1 MTDSSSPNP
10 ADRKQAHPSLWR
22 GILSQSAIVYAL
34 MLHSITSQSKKAR
47 LGYFW
52 ELFDPLVQI
61 GLWFAMFAL
70 LRGPRKIYDMNAVLF
85 LSTGIIA
92 LFFFQ
97 KIAQGMPRALRRF
110 GAFARA
116 PGVTQSDLLIAGGL
130 MEIVVMSLVA
140 AIIWGGVIL
149 GGFGFAPANPL
160 GAIAGAAALGAL
172 GFGFGWFNAMVI
184 TLVPLYGKF
193 LPILFRVLFFTSGA
207 IFPLEQVPYD
217 VFRFLQWNPVYQGV
231 DLVRSAWSYTYET
244 NTSFLG
250 YVLLWAA
257 GLLFG
262 GLLLE
267 KHAQRAEDRGQERA
281 PGGAQ
286 GEVSPI

>member
-1 MTDSSSPNP
+1 MTDSGSPIP
-10 ADRKQAHPSLWR
+10 ADRKQAPPLLWR

-52 ELFDPLVQI
+52 ELFDPLMQI
-61 GLWFAMFAL
+61 GLWFALFAL
-70 LRGPRKIYDMNAVLF
+70 LRGPRMIYDMNSVLF
-85 LSTGIIA
+85 LSTGIVA

-97 KIAQGMPRALRRF
+97 KIAQAMPRALGRF
-110 GAFARA
+110 RAFARA

-140 AIIWGGVIL
+140 AMIWGGVIL
-149 GGFGFAPANPL
+149 GGFGFAPAKPL
-160 GAIAGAAALGAL
+160 GAIAGVAALGAL
-172 GFGFGWFNAMVI
+172 GFGFGWFNAMAI
-184 TLVPLYGKF
+184 ALVPVYGKF
-193 LPILFRVLFFTSGA
+193 LQIVFRVLFFTSGA
-207 IFPLEQVPYD
+207 IFPLERIPSEL
-217 VFRFLQWNPVYQGV
+217 FRYLQWNPVYQGV

-267 KHAQRAEDRGQERA
+267 KHAQCAEDKGQERA
-281 PGGAQ
+281 SGGAQ
-286 GEVSPI
+286 GDPNPI